1 MRSRFDSLLNK
12 TWFLVLIFLGPALL
26 FLFVFKIIP
35 ILYALFISISDYE
48 FKFNGIV
55 GLRNY
60 ILVFQDA
67 KFWQALGNTFWYVFL
82 SIPITLAVSLFFA
95 VLLNMGIRARSF
107 FRTSYFLPYVTS
119 MVAAAIVWKALYH
132 PTNAGVINSL
142 LLLLNKIPYINIQPL
157 LWLEEPRGIFNMM
170 FNANLPGMLGGPSL
184 ALFAIIFFSAWKVMG
199 YQVVILL
206 AGLQNIPHDL
216 YEAARIDG
224 ANRIQQFFKITL
236 PLLTPTL
243 YFLVITST
251 IFSFRVF
258 APIYMMTGGEA
269 GGAPDGTTLVTA
281 FYMYQWAFAPGY
293 NDFGYAAAMAFIL
306 FFIILAFTWVQ
317 KKISAK
323 KIFYQ

>member
-1 MRSRFDSLLNK
+1 MNSKMNKLLNK
-12 TWFLVLIFLGPALL
+12 GWFLALIFLGPAFL
-26 FLFVFKIIP
+26 FLMVFKIIP
-35 ILYALFISISDYE
+35 IIYALIISMSDYE
-48 FKFNGIV
+48 FKFSGIV
-55 GLRNY
+55 WFKNY
-60 ILVFQDA
+60 ILVFKDA
-67 KFWQALGNTFWYVFL
+67 KFWQALVNTFWYVCL
-82 SIPITLAVSLFFA
+82 SIPLTLVISLFFA
-95 VLLNMGIRARSF
+95 VLLNLGIKARSF
-107 FRTSYFLPYVTS
+107 FRTSYFLPYITS

-132 PTNAGVINSL
+132 PTDGGVINSIL
-142 LLLLNKIPYINIQPL
+142 QIFNINPL

-170 FNANLPGMLGGPSL
+170 FNLNLPGALGGPSL
-184 ALFAIIFFSAWKVMG
+184 ALFAIILFSAWKVMG

-206 AGLQNIPHDL
+206 AGLQNVPHEL

-293 NDFGYAAAMAFIL
+293 NDFGYAASMAFIL

-317 KKISAK
+317 RKFSEKKIH
-323 KIFYQ
+323 YQ